1 MKLTADIDGQTY
13 ALELQRAGTRI
24 LAAVDGRHYEL
35 EARETEAGSLLLI
48 VGGRVYECRADA
60 QPQPGGTREV
70 QVGEELYQVTLIDLK
85 RLRNAPGAGAAAGGR
100 VQIKA
105 SMPGKVVR
113 LLVEAGAPVEA
124 GDGLVIVEAMKMQ
137 NELKSPKSGKV
148 VEIHTQMGATVNAG
162 EVLITVE

>member
-24 LAAVDGRHYEL
+24 LAAVDGRRYEL
-35 EARETEAGSLLLI
+35 EARETEAGALLLI

-60 QPQPGGTREV
+60 QQQPGGAREV

-85 RLRNAPGAGAAAGGR
+85 RLRSASGAGAAGGR

-113 LLVEAGAPVEA
+113 LLVEAGATVEA

>member
-1 MKLTADIDGQTY
+1 MKLTAEIDGQTY
-13 ALELQRAGTRI
+13 ALELQREGTRI

-35 EARETEAGSLLLI
+35 EARETEAGALLLI

-60 QPQPGGTREV
+60 QQQGGAREV

-85 RLRNAPGAGAAAGGR
+85 RLRSASGAGAAAGGR

-105 SMPGKVVR
+105 SMPGKVGR
-113 LLVEAGAPVEA
+113 LLVEAGATVEA